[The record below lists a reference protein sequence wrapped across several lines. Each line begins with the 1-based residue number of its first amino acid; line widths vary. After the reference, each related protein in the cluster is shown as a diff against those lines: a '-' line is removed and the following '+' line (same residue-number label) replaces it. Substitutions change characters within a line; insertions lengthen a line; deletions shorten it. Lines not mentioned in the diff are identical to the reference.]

1 MTEKEMQTLLE
12 ASEKRIGMMMDSK
25 LGTVERC
32 LENTLTAEM
41 KEVNKKLD
49 GLIFQ
54 MNSVYQWVDGI
65 DLDVKKLKK
74 AL

>member
-25 LGTVERC
+25 LGTVERR